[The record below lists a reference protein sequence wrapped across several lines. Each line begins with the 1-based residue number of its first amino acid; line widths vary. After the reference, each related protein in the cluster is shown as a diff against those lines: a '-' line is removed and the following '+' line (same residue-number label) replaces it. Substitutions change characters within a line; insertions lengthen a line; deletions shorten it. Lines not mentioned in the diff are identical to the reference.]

1 MIINRSKYP
10 QRAAS
15 QWEPLVPTRLS
26 TPDRPRAIPRI
37 SHDQRQTTASG
48 GIWLHSPETSQGR
61 RSAPELACLLVAGV
75 GFEPT

>member
-1 MIINRSKYP
+1 MPIPRRETAPGKRSADQAKHG
-10 QRAAS
+10 S
-15 QWEPLVPTRLS
+15 
-26 TPDRPRAIPRI
+26 DRSRAIPRI

-61 RSAPELACLLVAGV
+61 RSAPELGFPLVAGV